1 MDFYGTMLLKKAN
14 NEDISLLGANSL
26 ALKKCL
32 ENTLT
37 TITEDMLD
45 GASEIRAYA
54 FYKCSHLEGVEIPS
68 SVVNIGNYSFY
79 DCTGL
84 ENVTIQQGVTNIGES
99 VFRQCSSLKSITIPE
114 GVTTIQV
121 GTFYDCTSL
130 KSVTLPNGLET
141 IMNET
146 FVHCDLSGEELV
158 IPDGVTR
165 IGYSAFFGS
174 KVKNAT
180 IGYGVTNIENSVF
193 NSCAYLENVTIPSSV
208 TNITSWSFNAC
219 SSLKSVTVLATNPPT
234 LNNNV
239 FNGAPNNFLIYVPAG
254 SVDAYKSASRW
265 SSYGNR
271 IQAIPS

>member
-1 MDFYGTMLLKKAN
+1 MNFYGTMFLRKAN
-14 NEDISLLGANSL
+14 NGGVNLLSANSL
-26 ALKKCL
+26 AFKKCL

-37 TITEDMLD
+37 SATVDMLD

-54 FYKCSHLEGVEIPS
+54 FYKCSHLEEVEIPS

-84 ENVTIQQGVTNIGES
+84 ENVTIQQGVTNIGKS
-99 VFRQCSSLKSITIPE
+99 AFRQCSSLKSITIPE
-114 GVTTIQV
+114 GITTIQV

-130 KSVTLPNGLET
+130 ESVALPNGLKT

-146 FVHCDLSGEELV
+146 FVHCDLSEEELV

-174 KVKNAT
+174 NVKNVT
-180 IGYGVTNIENSVF
+180 IGYGVTDIENSVF

-208 TNITSWSFNAC
+208 TNITSWSFNGC

-239 FNGAPNNFLIYVPAG
+239 FNGAPNNFSIYVPAG
-254 SVDAYKSASRW
+254 SVDTYKAASRW
-265 SSYGNR
+265 SNYESQ
-271 IQAIPS
+271 IEAIPE